1 MFSLPQDRSSKIQRM
16 QTLTNNRGG
25 EIAVDKNGSATRARI
40 IPPTTRQAN
49 DEWICRMLRGTRCSR
64 LHALQQGRLHVT
76 TDDVKAVAKPVLRHR
91 IMTTFT
97 AASQGVTPDVVI
109 ERLLKFV
116 PVELH
121 ERARKRVQA
130 NVK

>member
-1 MFSLPQDRSSKIQRM
+1 MLP
-16 QTLTNNRGG
+16 
-25 EIAVDKNGSATRARI
+25 
-40 IPPTTRQAN
+40 
-49 DEWICRMLRGTRCSR
+49 GTRHSR
-64 LHALQQGRLHVT
+64 THALQQGRLHVT
-76 TDDVKAVAKPVLRHR
+76 TDDVRVAGKPVLQYR
-91 IMTTFT
+91 ITTTFT